1 MGMRALLAGSA
12 VLMVGVVACSSAGA
26 ATAAPPAGG
35 ASRTATATATASG
48 SAMASGSATAKAR
61 GLSGSATAAR
71 SPGASGSATPR
82 ASTAGSAAPATVTE
96 GLCTGPYSRRALAAQ
111 LSADIAKGL
120 SGRNGVHAV
129 SLYDRVT
136 GVSCVYNGSG
146 HFDSA
151 SIVKAIIM
159 AALLRWHQQTGAPL
173 SAWEK
178 DEAAEM
184 ITQSDNDAA
193 TDLWDEVGMANLQH
207 FLDLA
212 GMGETQLGQGG
223 AWGLTQVTAHDE
235 LLLLKLLTAPNSVLD
250 AYSRSYQLGLM
261 AQVTS
266 WESWGVTAGTPSGVT
281 WHVKNGWL
289 PDATGWHL
297 NSIGTFSGHGQNY
310 MIAVL
315 SDNTDMN
322 DSEQYGINTIEEVAR
337 LVQRDLNNAQLTG
350 SSTAAARLA
359 AAPNAR
365 GTQASSWALV
375 PALPTPPA
383 G

>member
-1 MGMRALLAGSA
+1 MGMRALVAGSA
-12 VLMVGVVACSSAGA
+12 VLMAGIVACSSAGA
-26 ATAAPPAGG
+26 ATAAPAATG
-35 ASRTATATATASG
+35 ASRTAQVA
-48 SAMASGSATAKAR
+48 ASGSATAKA
-61 GLSGSATAAR
+61 T
-71 SPGASGSATPR
+71 
-82 ASTAGSAAPATVTE
+82 TAGSATPATVTE
-96 GLCTGPYSRRALAAQ
+96 GLCTGPYARRALAAQ
-111 LSADIAKGL
+111 LSADIDKGL

-136 GVSCVYNGSG
+136 GVSCVYNGSK

-159 AALLRWHQQTGAPL
+159 AALLRWHQETKTPL
-173 SAWEK
+173 SSWEK
-178 DEAAEM
+178 SEATQM

-193 TDLWDEVGMANLQH
+193 TDLWDEVGMENLQR
-207 FLDLA
+207 FLNLA

-297 NSIGTFSGHGQNY
+297 NSIGTFSGHGRNY

-322 DSEQYGINTIEEVAR
+322 DDEQYGINTIEDVAR
-337 LVQRDLNNAQLTG
+337 LIQRDLNNAQLTG
-350 SSTAAARLA
+350 SSTAAAKLA
-359 AAPNAR
+359 AAPNAA
-365 GTQASSWALV
+365 GTQASSWAEV
-375 PALPTPPA
+375 PALPTPSA
-383 G
+383 R